1 MPPRIALVALLLL
14 TACSAPRPAAPAASS
29 APAPKRVVGY
39 LTNWSTY
46 QRDFQ
51 VRDLET
57 SGAAAEL
64 THIVYAFGKVTGGRC
79 AVGDAFA
86 DYRKPIPDGVAG
98 TGSLGGNIG
107 QLQRLKARHPQLKV
121 LWSFGGWTGSAGFT
135 EAARDP
141 AAFAESCHR
150 LLNDARW
157 AGVFDGIDIDWEY
170 PNACGRTCD
179 TSGPAALAGL
189 LAALRPKF
197 GLVTAAVP
205 GDVGKLA
212 AADYA
217 AAARSVDWLSAMTYD
232 FFGTGGGTGPTAAH
246 SALTAYP
253 GIPRPTATAEAT
265 VRKLRDLGVPA
276 GKVLLGVGFY
286 GRGWTGVTAADPG
299 SPATGPARG
308 TYEEGLEDYR
318 VLSRRCPPTGTVGGT
333 SYALCGDQWW
343 SYDTPDTIRTKM
355 AYARANAL
363 GGAFAWEL
371 SGDTGSADLVKAIAA
386 GLR

>member
-1 MPPRIALVALLLL
+1 MPPWIVLAALLLL
-14 TACSAPRPAAPAASS
+14 SACSAPRPATPAAS
-29 APAPKRVVGY
+29 PPPEPKRVVGY
-39 LTNWSTY
+39 LTSWSTY
-46 QRDFQ
+46 GRDFQ
-51 VRDLET
+51 VQDLEA
-57 SGAAAEL
+57 SGAAGRL

-86 DYRKPIPDGVAG
+86 DHRKPIPGGAAA
-98 TGSLGGNIG
+98 TGSPAGNIG
-107 QLQRLKARHPQLKV
+107 RLQRLKAAHPRLKV
-121 LWSFGGWTGSAGFT
+121 LWSFGGWTGSKGFA

-150 LLNDARW
+150 LLTDARW

-170 PNACGRTCD
+170 PNACGLSCD
-179 TSGPAALAGL
+179 TSGPAALADL

-197 GLVTAAVP
+197 ELVTAAVP

-217 AAARSVDWLSAMTYD
+217 AAARSADWLSAMTYD
-232 FFGTGGGTGPTAAH
+232 FFGAGGGKGPTAAH
-246 SALTAYP
+246 SALHPYP
-253 GIPRPTATAEAT
+253 GIPRASGTAEAT
-265 VRKLRDLGVPA
+265 VRKLLDLGVPA

-286 GRGWTGVTAADPG
+286 GRGWTGATAPG
-299 SPATGPARG
+299 PGAPATGPAPG
-308 TYEEGLEDYR
+308 TYEKGLEDYR

-343 SYDTPDTIRTKM
+343 SYDTPETIRAKM
-355 AYARANAL
+355 AYVRANDL

-371 SGDTGSADLVKAIAA
+371 SGDTASADLVAA
-386 GLR
+386 MATGLR